1 MAPQRPS
8 EGPKLKTATLKRPDS
23 PEVVI
28 KGPRKVGQLM
38 TQAQQQLY
46 SPARIHVIAT
56 PIPSVRLLRIIE
68 AQLREMY
75 DDLLI
80 EPIPARMT
88 ELVRRQ
94 EATTRRGGSHDGT
107 DA

>member
-1 MAPQRPS
+1 M
-8 EGPKLKTATLKRPDS
+8 
-23 PEVVI
+23 
-28 KGPRKVGQLM
+28 VGQVM
-38 TQAQQQLY
+38 TQAEQQLC

-56 PIPSVRLLRIIE
+56 PIPSVRLLRIVE

-88 ELVRRQ
+88 ELVRQ
-94 EATTRRGGSHDGT
+94 HESATRRGGPHDGT